1 MERRDEALRTPRAA
15 GLVGII
21 FALLLGAAIVLVRLA
36 LPEGVDGTGSDRLG
50 DPTNPRTV
58 QTALDLIPFAGIFF
72 LWFMG
77 VLRAHIGE
85 AEDQFLAT
93 VLLGSGLLFVATL
106 FGAAAA
112 AGSLLSTADG
122 SGADSKEQLWS
133 FGFGKDFA
141 YSLLTTYSMR
151 MAAVFTLATSSIG
164 RRLGVLPRWLSL
176 LGYLVALTLLLV
188 TPSIAWSELVFPAW
202 ALIISVH
209 ILVASFRRRRA
220 PAVPS

>member
-1 MERRDEALRTPRAA
+1 MERRHESALRTPRAA

-21 FALLLGAAIVLVRLA
+21 FALLLGAAIVLIRLT
-36 LPEGVDGTGSDRLG
+36 LPEGSAGSGSGRLG
-50 DPTNPRTV
+50 DPTNPRSV

-93 VLLGSGLLFVATL
+93 VFLGSGLLFVATL

-112 AGSLLSTADG
+112 AGSLLSTAGG
-122 SGADSKEQLWS
+122 SGADSKEQLLS
-133 FGFGKDFA
+133 FGKDFA

-176 LGYLVALTLLLV
+176 LGYLVALTLLLA
-188 TPSIAWSELVFPAW
+188 TDSIAWSELVFPAW

-209 ILVASFRRRRA
+209 ILVASFRRRSA